1 MIIKSLELKNYRN
14 YKDLYLNL
22 DKGTSLLYGDNAQGK
37 TNILEAI
44 YMSATAKSH
53 RGSKDKEVINFDEEE
68 AHIKIYIEKREV
80 NHRIDIHLRK
90 NHAKGIAIDGI
101 PIRKIND
108 LFGMLNVV
116 FFSPEDLNIIKRGPA
131 DRRRF
136 IDMELCQLSKIY
148 VDNLINY
155 NKILAQRNKLLKDI
169 SFNVDKKELLQS
181 LDIWDIQLIHY
192 GSEVIKYRKDFIA
205 KLNIYIKDIHS
216 SITGEK
222 ESLYINYDLNID
234 IDQYEKAV
242 LKTRDNDIKYKM
254 TSVGPHRDDIS
265 FFIKNSGKDIDLKFY
280 GSQGQQRTAALSLKL
295 AEIELVKKSINDYP
309 ILLLDDVFSELDV
322 SRQKRLIKS
331 IKHLQTIITS
341 TGIDDLLNKNFSI
354 DNIMQVKE
362 AQVSSVKEFTK
373 II

>member
-1 MIIKSLELKNYRN
+1 
-14 YKDLYLNL
+14 
-22 DKGTSLLYGDNAQGK
+22 
-37 TNILEAI
+37 
-44 YMSATAKSH
+44 
-53 RGSKDKEVINFDEEE
+53 
-68 AHIKIYIEKREV
+68 
-80 NHRIDIHLRK
+80 
-90 NHAKGIAIDGI
+90 
-101 PIRKIND
+101 
-108 LFGMLNVV
+108 
-116 FFSPEDLNIIKRGPA
+116 
-131 DRRRF
+131 
-136 IDMELCQLSKIY
+136 MELCQLSKIY
-148 VDNLINY
+148 VDSLINY

-169 SFNVDKKELLQS
+169 SFNADKNELLQS

-192 GSEVIKYRKDFIA
+192 GSEIIKYRKDFIE

-222 ESLYINYDLNID
+222 ESLYIKYDMNID
-234 IDQYEKAV
+234 IDQYENAV

-265 FFIKNSGKDIDLKFY
+265 FFIKNSGKDIDLKYY

-322 SRQKRLIKS
+322 SRQKRLIRS

-354 DNIMQVKE
+354 DNIMKVKE
-362 AQVSSVKEFTK
+362 AKVSSVKEFTK

>member
-1 MIIKSLELKNYRN
+1 
-14 YKDLYLNL
+14 
-22 DKGTSLLYGDNAQGK
+22 
-37 TNILEAI
+37 
-44 YMSATAKSH
+44 
-53 RGSKDKEVINFDEEE
+53 
-68 AHIKIYIEKREV
+68 
-80 NHRIDIHLRK
+80 
-90 NHAKGIAIDGI
+90 
-101 PIRKIND
+101 
-108 LFGMLNVV
+108 MLNVV

-192 GSEVIKYRKDFIA
+192 GSEVIKYRKEFIA

-234 IDQYEKAV
+234 TGQYEKAV

-265 FFIKNSGKDIDLKFY
+265 FFIKNAGKDIDLKYY

-362 AQVSSVKEFTK
+362 AQVSSVKELTK